1 MISEKGLCK
10 ILKSAYKQ
18 GGYSII
24 PQSLRED
31 GPAGSWRRN
40 TIILNGATWAVRC
53 LTVDLPGKAAVQ
65 IVEDAGYLP
74 VEAVNIQKGAPNQL
88 VLEEVAGSR
97 CELLEEQSVGK
108 LRMRKIPVIFRERW
122 QLYQTEQGD
131 VFAFDI
137 ELLKLIDFKEVEPVA
152 YMTANGHLGMWFY
165 GDNAVYLAPG
175 RFSRDNEDKILYIAG
190 FDWENQIDMEDPVVN
205 VSLFDEDG
213 DEPLMDQEE

>member
-18 GGYSII
+18 GGYTII
-24 PQSLRED
+24 PQMLRES

-53 LTVDLPGKAAVQ
+53 LTVDLPGKASVQ

-88 VLEEVAGSR
+88 VLEEVAGTR
-97 CELLEEQSVGK
+97 CEMLEEQSAGK

-122 QLYQTEQGD
+122 QLYQTERGD
-131 VFAFDI
+131 VFAFDT
-137 ELLKLIDFKEVEPVA
+137 ELLKLIDFDEVEPLS
-152 YMTANGHLGMWFY
+152 YMTANGHLGMWFH
-165 GDNAVYLAPG
+165 GDSAVYLAPG
-175 RFSRDNEDKILYIAG
+175 HFSKANEEKILYIAG
-190 FDWENQIDMEDPVVN
+190 FDWENQIDTEDPVAN
-205 VSLFDEDG
+205 VSLFDEDE
-213 DEPLMDQEE
+213 DAPLMEREE

>member
-24 PQSLRED
+24 PQTLRED
-31 GPAGSWRRN
+31 GPAGTWRRN

-53 LTVDLPGKAAVQ
+53 PTVDLPGKAAVQ

-108 LRMRKIPVIFRERW
+108 LRMRRIPVIFRERW
-122 QLYQTEQGD
+122 QLYQTERGN

-137 ELLKLIDFKEVEPVA
+137 ELLKLIDFKEVEPSA

-165 GDNAVYLAPG
+165 GDSAVYLAPG

-190 FDWENQIDMEDPVVN
+190 FDWENQIDAEDPVVN
-205 VSLFDEDG
+205 VSLFDEDE
-213 DEPLMDQEE
+213 DAPLMEQEE